1 MALPMKRNCLMN
13 VYVSTA
19 CSGCMVIT
27 LMGNKEINNMA
38 KKCDSKSM
46 KDKKVS
52 KPMQGMAKGGVT
64 KAAPRGR

>member
-1 MALPMKRNCLMN
+1 
-13 VYVSTA
+13 
-19 CSGCMVIT
+19 
-27 LMGNKEINNMA
+27 MA

-52 KPMQGMAKGGVT
+52 KPMQGMAKGGVS